1 MPDPIIDPKNEGNDK
16 VSFLDKAIAG
26 LSNLTRLEVNTLVG
40 DYSFN
45 KTGNTNTSI
54 DVISTKERM
63 CSQINMVSGDITTA
77 MTEKFVTDYK
87 ELRDYH
93 IMREN
98 QGHDIVTKN
107 IEVLRK
113 ILVAIKDF
121 TKEKELPV
129 SPLPAN
135 P

>member
-1 MPDPIIDPKNEGNDK
+1 MPEPIIDPKNEVNDK
-16 VSFLDKAIAG
+16 VSFLDRAIAG

-54 DVISTKERM
+54 EVVSTKERM
-63 CSQINMVSGDITTA
+63 CSQINMISGDITTA
-77 MTEKFVTDYK
+77 MTEKFVTEYK

-93 IMREN
+93 VMREN
-98 QGHDIVTKN
+98 QGHDIVMKN
-107 IEVLRK
+107 IDVLEK
-113 ILVAIKDF
+113 ILGAIKDF
-121 TKEKELPV
+121 TKEKTQPQPT
-129 SPLPAN
+129 PLN

>member
-1 MPDPIIDPKNEGNDK
+1 MPDPIIDPKNEPADK

-40 DYSFN
+40 DYSFS
-45 KTGNTNTSI
+45 KTGNTNTTI
-54 DVISTKERM
+54 DVVSTKERM
-63 CSQINMVSGDITTA
+63 CSQINLISGDITTA

-98 QGHDIVTKN
+98 QGHDIITKN
-107 IEVLRK
+107 IEVLAK
-113 ILVAIKDF
+113 ILGAIKDF
-121 TKEKELPV
+121 AKEKTQPQSTTL
-129 SPLPAN
+129 N

>member
-1 MPDPIIDPKNEGNDK
+1 MADTIIDPKNDLNDK

-40 DYSFN
+40 DYSFI
-45 KTGNTNTSI
+45 KTGNTKTSI
-54 DVISTKERM
+54 DVVSTKERL
-63 CSQINMVSGDITTA
+63 CSQINMLSGDITTA

-93 IMREN
+93 VLREN
-98 QGHDIVTKN
+98 QGHDIVMKN
-107 IEVLRK
+107 IEVLGK
-113 ILVAIKDF
+113 ILGAIKDF
-121 TKEKELPV
+121 SKEKTQPQPT
-129 SPLPAN
+129 PLN

>member
-1 MPDPIIDPKNEGNDK
+1 MPDPIVVQKNETNDK

-45 KTGNTNTSI
+45 KTGDTNTTI
-54 DVISTKERM
+54 DPASTKERM
-63 CSQINMVSGDITTA
+63 CSQINMISGDITTA
-77 MTEKFVTDYK
+77 MTEKFVTEYK

-93 IMREN
+93 LIREN
-98 QGHDIVTKN
+98 QGHDIVKKN
-107 IEVLRK
+107 IEVLEK
-113 ILVAIKDF
+113 ILGAIKDF
-121 TKEKELPV
+121 SKEKTQPQPTAL
-129 SPLPAN
+129 N

>member
-1 MPDPIIDPKNEGNDK
+1 MPDPIVDPKNEAADK

-40 DYSFN
+40 DYAFS

-54 DVISTKERM
+54 DVVSTKERM
-63 CSQINMVSGDITTA
+63 CSQINMISGDITTA

-98 QGHDIVTKN
+98 QGHDIVMKN
-107 IEVLRK
+107 IEALSK
-113 ILVAIKDF
+113 ILGAIKDF
-121 TKEKELPV
+121 TKEKTQPQPTAL
-129 SPLPAN
+129 N

>member
-1 MPDPIIDPKNEGNDK
+1 MPDPINVQKNEANDK

-45 KTGNTNTSI
+45 KTGDTFTTIN
-54 DVISTKERM
+54 VASTKERM
-63 CSQINMVSGDITTA
+63 CSQINMISGDITTA
-77 MTEKFVTDYK
+77 MTEKFITEYK

-93 IMREN
+93 MIREN
-98 QGHDIVTKN
+98 QGHDIVKKN
-107 IEVLRK
+107 IEVLEK
-113 ILVAIKDF
+113 ILGAIRDF
-121 TKEKELPV
+121 TKEKTQPPPTLP
-129 SPLPAN
+129 N

>member
-1 MPDPIIDPKNEGNDK
+1 MPDPITVQKNETNDK

-45 KTGNTNTSI
+45 KTGDTNTTI
-54 DVISTKERM
+54 DPASTKERM
-63 CSQINMVSGDITTA
+63 CSQINMISGDITTA
-77 MTEKFVTDYK
+77 MTEKFVTEYK

-93 IMREN
+93 LIREN
-98 QGHDIVTKN
+98 QGHDIVKKN
-107 IEVLRK
+107 IEVLEK
-113 ILVAIKDF
+113 ILGAIKDF
-121 TKEKELPV
+121 SKEKTQPQPTLP
-129 SPLPAN
+129 N

>member
-1 MPDPIIDPKNEGNDK
+1 MADPMIDPKNELNDK

-26 LSNLTRLEVNTLVG
+26 LSNLTHLEVNTLVG

-54 DVISTKERM
+54 DVVSTKEHM
-63 CSQINMVSGDITTA
+63 SSQINMLSGDITTA
-77 MTEKFVTDYK
+77 MTEKFVTDYQ

-93 IMREN
+93 MLREN
-98 QGHDIVTKN
+98 QGHDIIMKN
-107 IEVLRK
+107 IEVLGK
-113 ILVAIKDF
+113 ILGAIKDF
-121 TKEKELPV
+121 TKEKTQPQPTSL
-129 SPLPAN
+129 N

>member
-1 MPDPIIDPKNEGNDK
+1 MPDPIVDPKNEAADK

-40 DYSFN
+40 DYAFS

-54 DVISTKERM
+54 DVLSTKERM
-63 CSQINMVSGDITTA
+63 CSQINMISGDITTA

-98 QGHDIVTKN
+98 QGHDIVMKN
-107 IEVLRK
+107 IEVLGK
-113 ILVAIKDF
+113 ILGAIKDF
-121 TKEKELPV
+121 TKEKIQPQPTALN
-129 SPLPAN
+129 S
-135 P
+135 

>member
-1 MPDPIIDPKNEGNDK
+1 MPDPIIDPKNKVNDK

-40 DYSFN
+40 EYSFN

-54 DVISTKERM
+54 EVVSTKERM
-63 CSQINMVSGDITTA
+63 CSQINMISGDITTA
-77 MTEKFVTDYK
+77 MTEKFVTEYK

-93 IMREN
+93 VMREN
-98 QGHDIVTKN
+98 QGHDIVMKN
-107 IEVLRK
+107 IDVLEK
-113 ILVAIKDF
+113 ILGAIKDF
-121 TKEKELPV
+121 TKEKTQ
-129 SPLPAN
+129 PLPTPLN

>member
-1 MPDPIIDPKNEGNDK
+1 MPDPIVDPKNDAADK

-40 DYSFN
+40 DYSFS

-54 DVISTKERM
+54 DVVSTKERM
-63 CSQINMVSGDITTA
+63 CSQINMISGDITTA

-93 IMREN
+93 ILREN
-98 QGHDIVTKN
+98 QGHDIVMKN
-107 IEVLRK
+107 IEVLGK
-113 ILVAIKDF
+113 ILGAIKDF
-121 TKEKELPV
+121 TKEKTQPEPTKL
-129 SPLPAN
+129 N

>member
-1 MPDPIIDPKNEGNDK
+1 MPDPIIVQKNEANDK

-45 KTGNTNTSI
+45 KTGDTNTTI
-54 DVISTKERM
+54 DAASTKERM
-63 CSQINMVSGDITTA
+63 CSQINMISGDITTA
-77 MTEKFVTDYK
+77 MTEKFVTEYK

-93 IMREN
+93 LIREN
-98 QGHDIVTKN
+98 QGHDIVKKN
-107 IEVLRK
+107 IEVLEK
-113 ILVAIKDF
+113 ILGAIKDF
-121 TKEKELPV
+121 TKEKTQPQ
-129 SPLPAN
+129 PTPPN